1 MRSDSIY
8 KGSLKPALLD
18 WRSMKPFRI
27 IPALISLLVFCL
39 PGIAVAQS
47 GPKLQ
52 TTYKDWRV
60 FTHKQDGDLVCYV
73 QAEPIDMSPKNVD
86 HGKVAFF
93 IGSWRSGRAHDQP
106 SLMTGYALRTQTPP
120 RVIAGSSRI
129 TMFAVGR
136 EAFVES
142 TRNEKKL
149 VSAMRRGSTLRV
161 EAMSERG
168 TATAYEFSLSGVTA
182 ALKKADQLCK

>member
-1 MRSDSIY
+1 
-8 KGSLKPALLD
+8 
-18 WRSMKPFRI
+18 MKSVHT
-27 IPALISLLVFCL
+27 IPALVFAL
-39 PGIAVAQS
+39 FIGLSSAALAQS
-47 GPKLQ
+47 TPKLQ

-60 FTHKQDGDLVCYV
+60 FTHEQAGDLVCYV
-73 QAEPIDMSPKNVD
+73 QSEPIDMSPKNVD

-93 IGSWRSGRAHDQP
+93 VGTWHSGRAFEQP
-106 SLMTGYALRTQTPP
+106 SLMTGYQLRTQTPP
-120 RVIAGSSRI
+120 RAIVGSTRI

-142 TRNEKKL
+142 GRDEKKL
-149 VSAMRRGSTLRV
+149 VDAMRRGSTLRV

-168 TATAYEFSLSGVTA
+168 TATAYEFSLSGITA